1 MDKKKVAAALTKC
14 MEEKG
19 KRKFTQSVEL
29 IMNFRG
35 IDFNKPENRLNL
47 DIVLPKGRGKVPKVV
62 VFGETQV
69 ALDAKNAGADM
80 VLGGAEIPKLATDP
94 NFKKMLKNTE
104 FISEPKLMTVVG
116 KSLGQ
121 MLGARGKLPKPIMGT
136 SVAEAIKQAKS
147 RVKMVTKGKYLPVAQ
162 CLVGSETMSI
172 DDLVENIDSVY
183 EKVKAKV
190 TEPSIK
196 SVYIK
201 LSMGK
206 AIKAM

>member
-1 MDKKKVAAALTKC
+1 MDTKKIAAALAKC
-14 MEEKG
+14 MEDKG

-35 IDFNKPENRLNL
+35 IDFNKPENRLNM

-62 VFGETQV
+62 VFAETQL
-69 ALDAKNAGADM
+69 ALDARNAGADM
-80 VLGGAEIPKLATDP
+80 VLGAADIPKLATDP
-94 NFKKMLKNTE
+94 NFKKTLKNTE

-121 MLGARGKLPKPIMGT
+121 MLGSRGKLPKPIVGT
-136 SVAEAIKQAKS
+136 NVAEAIKQAKS

-172 DDLVENIDSVY
+172 DDLAENVDAVY

-196 SVYIK
+196 SIYLK

-206 AIKAM
+206 AVKAM